1 MKTKLKLLLL
11 ICLGLAVLP
20 FTSCKKY
27 EDGPLVSVTPRS
39 ERVANTWIIAYA
51 EENNENVSDQYD
63 QYELYLASDGNA
75 ELDASYT
82 AFGVEYVTSTNGTWS
97 FQNDDEWLNLDFED
111 DDQDATYE
119 ILRLTNDELW
129 IKNLDNNVELH
140 LLEK

>member
-1 MKTKLKLLLL
+1 MKTKLKWLLLM
-11 ICLGLAVLP
+11 CLGLALLP
-20 FTSCKKY
+20 FASCKKY
-27 EDGPLVSVTPRS
+27 EDGPLLSVTPRS

-63 QYELYLASDGNA
+63 QYELYLTADGDA

-82 AFGVEYVTSTNGTWS
+82 AFGVEYVTSTSGTWS
-97 FQNDDEWLNLDFED
+97 FQNDEEWLNLDFED